1 MAIFKLSKN
10 LKDKLVKRVIRDTVD
25 EEQQAN
31 DDLTRLFPNMA
42 CGDVQDLKSTLI
54 DARTFYEPRKTA
66 KIRSILPILIR
77 LKNQGNLFGYP
88 LVSDVVSH
96 LEKIIQKSD
105 SFSESKFN
113 AMYND
118 VLLLQEI
125 LWKKIKGDGG
135 EKGRK
140 ILNRLIRIPK

>member
-1 MAIFKLSKN
+1 MAIFRLSKN
-10 LKDKLVKRVIRDTVD
+10 LKDKPVKRVMRDIVD

-42 CGDVQDLKSTLI
+42 CGEVQDLKSTLI

>member
-1 MAIFKLSKN
+1 MAIFRLSKN
-10 LKDKLVKRVIRDTVD
+10 LKDKPVKRVMRDIVD

-42 CGDVQDLKSTLI
+42 CGEVQDLKSTLI

-66 KIRSILPILIR
+66 KIRSVLPLLIR

-125 LWKKIKGDGG
+125 LWKIIKGDGG

>member
-10 LKDKLVKRVIRDTVD
+10 LKEKPVKRVVKKIVN
-25 EEQQAN
+25 EEQEAK
-31 DDLTRLFPNMA
+31 DDLARLFPNMA
-42 CGDVQDLKSTLI
+42 CGDVQDLKTILI
-54 DARTFYEPRKTA
+54 DARTLYEPRKTT
-66 KIRSILPILIR
+66 KVRSILPILIR
-77 LKNQGNLFGYP
+77 LKNQGSLFGYP

-96 LEKIIQKSD
+96 LEKIIQKSA
-105 SFSESKFN
+105 SFPEAKFT

-135 EKGRK
+135 ERGRK
-140 ILNRLIRIPK
+140 ILNRLTRIPK